1 MLDPLK
7 LMYRG
12 KVRDVW
18 EIGIDHLLIFT
29 SDRVSALD
37 VILPTPIPGRG
48 EILTKFT
55 RFWCD
60 MTQYIVPNH
69 IFLAQI
75 SLDEA
80 LPDKDER
87 PNACHA
93 CQIVR
98 RLTPLPIEA
107 IVRGYLFGSA
117 WDEYRN
123 SGTVSGI
130 TMPEGL
136 VLADRLPEPVFTPS
150 TKAPQGSHDV
160 NITFDMMDEI
170 VGSSVAD
177 RVREVSLQ
185 IYSMASAFA
194 AERGL
199 IIADTKLEF
208 GLDQTGQVILMDEV
222 LTPDSS
228 RYWDASEYYPGFSP
242 PSFDKQIIRD
252 YLYTLDWDRKAPGP
266 TLPPAIVERGQQR
279 YADLAARLGV

>member
-1 MLDPLK
+1 
-7 LMYRG
+7 MYRG

-18 EIGIDHLLIFT
+18 EIGIDHLLIYT
-29 SDRVSALD
+29 TDRVSAFD

-75 SLDEA
+75 GLDEA

-87 PNACHA
+87 PNACKA

-123 SGTVSGI
+123 TGTISGI
-130 TMPEGL
+130 KMPDGL

-150 TKAPQGSHDV
+150 TKAPPGRHDV
-160 NITFDMMDEI
+160 NITFEMMDEI
-170 VGSSVAD
+170 VGAAVAD
-177 RVREVSLQ
+177 KVRQVSLA
-185 IYSMASAFA
+185 IYAMANTYAE
-194 AERGL
+194 ERGL

-228 RYWDASEYYPGFSP
+228 RYWDAATYNPGFSP
-242 PSFDKQIIRD
+242 PSFDKQILRD
-252 YLYTLDWDRKAPGP
+252 YLHTLDWDKKAPGP
-266 TLPPAIVERGQQR
+266 ELSQIIVEQMQQK
-279 YADLAARLGV
+279 YANLASRLGM